1 MKAIGFKSSFQLD
14 EGNCFEEFNFDIPHP
29 SGHELLVKVQ
39 SISVNPVDTKQR
51 TMPVDKVPRVLGF
64 DAVGVIEKIGDQ
76 VSMFQEGDVVF
87 YSGSPN
93 QNGSNEEYQLIEEY
107 LVAKAPTNL
116 KSEQAASLPLT
127 GLTAYETLFDVFGIS
142 KEPSENKGK
151 SLLIINGAGGVGSI
165 ATQIAKF
172 YGLKVITTASRE
184 DTIKWSVNMLSL
196 IHI

>member
-1 MKAIGFKSSFQLD
+1 M
-14 EGNCFEEFNFDIPHP
+14 
-29 SGHELLVKVQ
+29 
-39 SISVNPVDTKQR
+39 NPVDTKQR

-87 YSGSPN
+87 IQVPN

-127 GLTAYETLFDVFGIS
+127 GLTAYETLFDVLEFQ
-142 KEPSENKGK
+142 KNH
-151 SLLIINGAGGVGSI
+151 
-165 ATQIAKF
+165 
-172 YGLKVITTASRE
+172 LK
-184 DTIKWSVNMLSL
+184 IKVN
-196 IHI
+196 HC

>member
-51 TMPVDKVPRVLGF
+51 TMPVDKAPRVLGF

-87 YSGSPN
+87 I
-93 QNGSNEEYQLIEEY
+93 QVL
-107 LVAKAPTNL
+107 
-116 KSEQAASLPLT
+116 LT
-127 GLTAYETLFDVFGIS
+127 
-142 KEPSENKGK
+142 
-151 SLLIINGAGGVGSI
+151 
-165 ATQIAKF
+165 
-172 YGLKVITTASRE
+172 
-184 DTIKWSVNMLSL
+184 KWFE
-196 IHI
+196 